1 MIEHCITSFKNKTEN
16 KIFKTYITDSLQ
28 AIANMYHKT
37 HGGNGE
43 FIVKRYY
50 DIINPPKSKKEETA
64 EDIIARIKKKLGS

>member
-16 KIFKTYITDSLQ
+16 DIFRTYITDTLQ

-43 FIVKRYY
+43 IITKRYFEM
-50 DIINPPKSKKEETA
+50 IHPPKPKKEETA
-64 EDIIARIKKKLGS
+64 EDIIKRIKNKIGS